1 MTSEEK
7 ILHPQLRPVIP
18 GCAWSA
24 RGLLTEAEALDLQDK
39 AMEQGMRHVEN
50 NGEALTTDARLR
62 DCVRASLDVPE
73 LAETVFKRIQPFLEP
88 EITVDGTEESRML
101 GLPYGDVALLGVWR
115 PCGVNPIIRICKY
128 PGDGRGHFGPHHDS
142 AVTLGTHER
151 SLLTLNGYLN
161 ALPEGAGGC
170 TRFLIDELPIYKDE
184 RGRFTIED
192 PASQVRAQI
201 RPEAPGDA
209 AVFYHGLMHDSEPLA
224 QGAPPKWIWRTE
236 VMYKR
241 DEATAPTS
249 DPTMELVRSIE
260 RAAEKIERD
269 DAMRSMQLY
278 QLAQRLRDGRTS
290 AEAAQVR
297 FDSLKPDHSDGDEK
311 DEVDTDTEA

>member
-1 MTSEEK
+1 
-7 ILHPQLRPVIP
+7 
-18 GCAWSA
+18 
-24 RGLLTEAEALDLQDK
+24 
-39 AMEQGMRHVEN
+39 MRHVEN

-101 GLPYGDVALLGVWR
+101 GLPYGDDSVLGVWR

-170 TRFLIDELPIYKDE
+170 TRFLIDELQGRARPLHD
-184 RGRFTIED
+184 RGSRVAGARAD
-192 PASQVRAQI
+192 PARGARRRRGLLPRAHA
-201 RPEAPGDA
+201 RLGA
-209 AVFYHGLMHDSEPLA
+209 A
-224 QGAPPKWIWRTE
+224 
-236 VMYKR
+236 
-241 DEATAPTS
+241 
-249 DPTMELVRSIE
+249 
-260 RAAEKIERD
+260 RA
-269 DAMRSMQLY
+269 
-278 QLAQRLRDGRTS
+278 GR
-290 AEAAQVR
+290 AAQVDLADR
-297 FDSLKPDHSDGDEK
+297 GHVQAG
-311 DEVDTDTEA
+311 